1 MNTRTIKA
9 VKNVVFVMNENN
21 KTELI
26 EWSYFNR
33 ELLLPHIIT
42 ATAAAGK
49 ILEGTLNK
57 PVNKLVSGPR
67 GEYKQLADMITEG
80 KVDVMVF
87 FGTGS
92 ETLFRPNEFEALI
105 ATARENNIIIALNRS
120 TADFV
125 FSSLH
130 INKDYSIEPPVS
142 ENQKKEVPL
151 SKQERVQDC
160 GAVEAA

>member
-33 ELLLPHIIT
+33 ELLLPHMIT

-80 KVDVMVF
+80 KVDVIVF

-105 ATARENNIIIALNRS
+105 ATARENNIIVALNRS

-125 FSSLH
+125 FNSLL
-130 INKDYSIEPPVS
+130 IDKDYSIES
-142 ENQKKEVPL
+142 SSLEGQKKESPETRQNRL
-151 SKQERVQDC
+151 QT
-160 GAVEAA
+160 GATVESA